1 MVEPVSNEERSAF
14 ALKVKL
20 ALSGLVGVSA
30 GLIALQAGASLPVV
44 GAAMLGGLV
53 IGAAL
58 IWFVFRG
65 VGSVGPSRQGR
76 R

>member
-1 MVEPVSNEERSAF
+1 MVEPVSSEERSAF

-20 ALSGLVGVSA
+20 ALTGLVGASA
-30 GLIALQAGASLPVV
+30 GLIALQADASLAAVGMAVV
-44 GAAMLGGLV
+44 GGMIA
-53 IGAAL
+53 GAAL

-65 VGSVGPSRQGR
+65 VGDVRSSRRGR